1 MEKLPVLSK
10 DQLKRLHHFM
20 EQSGYVAS
28 LSAARKITQ
37 GPIQVKKVVEDI
49 YSTFD
54 DSSDGSLEDIYGL
67 YLQPDDL
74 NLESKPID
82 KKLSEPIDNKV
93 NRSVRGKGKKENMV
107 LYPVRLE
114 TEQLDNLKQIPG
126 QVSKHIR
133 TAIDVYLESKQI
145 YKKTKGGDD
154 E

>member
-37 GPIQVKKVVEDI
+37 GPIKVKKVVEDM
-49 YSTFD
+49 YSNFD
-54 DSSDGSLEDIYGL
+54 DSSHGSLEDIYDL

-74 NLESKPID
+74 NLESK
-82 KKLSEPIDNKV
+82 PIDNKV

-114 TEQLDNLKQIPG
+114 IEQLDNLKQIPG